1 MDLQTTETQTT
12 LRMDRDMEMQATRS
26 RTRSASG
33 ASSHDDDFIV
43 TWENFPPNSNPREW
57 SKVKKWTNTTLIS
70 GQATLSGIAST
81 LLAVGN
87 VAIAKD
93 FNLTNPYTP
102 NLPVALYVLGLGLAP
117 LWLAPCS
124 EIWGRRIVYLVSF
137 GVFTILN
144 IGCALS
150 PNITAL
156 TILRLLSG
164 MAASAGPS
172 LGGATIGDMFSR
184 EDRGKAQSMYGFGPT
199 GGPIIGGLIG
209 GYIIQGTGGWRW
221 TMWIMVIAPGITVTL
236 SLFFLRETNASR
248 LLRVKAAELRKE
260 TGKPYVV
267 DGDPIDPRKMMA
279 HSFVRPMKMLFC
291 APICTAMSIYIAF
304 IYGVFYLF
312 ATTIPLLYGPTPTYG
327 LFTYGWSTGNE
338 GLAYLGIGVGI
349 FLGVG
354 LCARMLNMTY
364 AYMIRRNQRLTGSTS
379 TQGVPEYRMPFMQ
392 LGMFVL
398 PCGLI
403 IVAWTA
409 QEQTYFLGPLIGSA
423 VYGFGMI
430 MAYICIQTYIVDS
443 FEELAASALAA
454 TILLRSIFGCI
465 FSVIGFTLYKNLGY
479 AWGNMILAFVTLA
492 MIPLPGVLYVYGARL
507 RKASPKFE

>member
-1 MDLQTTETQTT
+1 MP
-12 LRMDRDMEMQATRS
+12 S
-26 RTRSASG
+26 
-33 ASSHDDDFIV
+33 
-43 TWENFPPNSNPREW
+43 NS
-57 SKVKKWTNTTLIS
+57 
-70 GQATLSGIAST
+70 
-81 LLAVGN
+81 
-87 VAIAKD
+87 
-93 FNLTNPYTP
+93 
-102 NLPVALYVLGLGLAP
+102 
-117 LWLAPCS
+117 
-124 EIWGRRIVYLVSF
+124 
-137 GVFTILN
+137 
-144 IGCALS
+144 
-150 PNITAL
+150 
-156 TILRLLSG
+156 
-164 MAASAGPS
+164 
-172 LGGATIGDMFSR
+172 
-184 EDRGKAQSMYGFGPT
+184 
-199 GGPIIGGLIG
+199 
-209 GYIIQGTGGWRW
+209 
-221 TMWIMVIAPGITVTL
+221 
-236 SLFFLRETNASR
+236 
-248 LLRVKAAELRKE
+248 
-260 TGKPYVV
+260 
-267 DGDPIDPRKMMA
+267 
-279 HSFVRPMKMLFC
+279 
-291 APICTAMSIYIAF
+291 

-479 AWGNMILAFVTLA
+479 AWYVPTLSSTLQQQDCCANEHFCYRGNMILAFVTLA